1 MHTDPSAPQTIFIDA
16 ADLDPAE
23 TYRLLVGSVVP
34 RPIAWVTSGAAPKPV
49 NLAPF
54 SSFAW
59 VSQHPAMLGFTA
71 NLRATGRKDTTRNIE
86 EDGEYVIN
94 IAGESMLEQVHAS
107 SEWMDP
113 DRSEV
118 DHLALRTAPSRHVA
132 VPRLADAPVAME
144 CVHERTIAF
153 SPTGGEFIVGRV
165 VGWHVAETVMAGSR
179 IDTEL
184 LRPLG
189 RLAGP
194 RYTTLGTVTELPPV
208 PGG

>member
-1 MHTDPSAPQTIFIDA
+1 MFIDA
-16 ADLDPAE
+16 STLDPAS

-34 RPIAWVTSGAAPKPV
+34 RPIAWVTSGIPPHTV

-59 VSQHPAMLGFTA
+59 VSQHPAMLGFTI
-71 NLRATGRKDTTRNIE
+71 NRRPTGLKDTFRNIE
-86 EDGEYVIN
+86 QDGQYVVN
-94 IAGESMLEQVHAS
+94 IAHEGMLNELHGS
-107 SEWMDP
+107 SEALAP
-113 DRSEV
+113 DASEAEAQGL
-118 DHLALRTAPSRHVA
+118 DLAPSQIVK
-132 VPRLADAPVAME
+132 VPRLAAAPISME
-144 CVHERTIAF
+144 CVHERTISF
-153 SPTGGEFIVGRV
+153 SPTGGDFVVGRV
-165 VGWHVAETVMAGSR
+165 VGWHIDDAVMRDGR

-194 RYTTLGTVTELPPV
+194 RYTTLGTVVELPPV

>member
-1 MHTDPSAPQTIFIDA
+1 MFIDA
-16 ADLDPAE
+16 STLDPAS

-34 RPIAWVTSGAAPKPV
+34 RPIAWVTSGIPPHTV

-59 VSQHPAMLGFTA
+59 VSQHPAMLGFTI
-71 NLRATGRKDTTRNIE
+71 NRRPSGLKDTMRNIE
-86 EDGEYVIN
+86 RDGEYVIN
-94 IAGESMLEQVHAS
+94 IAHEELLDDVHAS
-107 SEWMDP
+107 SEALAP
-113 DRSEV
+113 DVSEAEARNL
-118 DHLALRTAPSRHVA
+118 DLTPSQLVR
-132 VPRLADAPVAME
+132 VPRLTGAPISME
-144 CVHERTIAF
+144 CVHERTISF
-153 SPTGGEFIVGRV
+153 SPTGGDFVVGRV
-165 VGWHVAETVMAGSR
+165 VGWHIDEKVMRDGR

-194 RYTTLGTVTELPPV
+194 RYTTLGTVIELPPV

>member
-1 MHTDPSAPQTIFIDA
+1 MFVDATDLDA
-16 ADLDPAE
+16 AG

-34 RPIAWVTSGAAPKPV
+34 RPIAWVTSGTDPV

-59 VSQHPAMLGFTA
+59 VSQYPAMLGFTV
-71 NLRATGRKDTTRNIE
+71 NRRPESRKDTIRNIE
-86 EDGEYVIN
+86 RDRQYVVN
-94 IAGESMLEQVHAS
+94 IADETMLPQLHAS
-107 SEWMDP
+107 SEQFAP
-113 DRSEV
+113 DDSEV
-118 DHLALRTAPSRHVA
+118 TRLGLAIAACELVA
-132 VPRLADAPVAME
+132 VPRLRDAPISME
-144 CVHERTIAF
+144 CVHHSTTAF
-153 SPTGGEFIVGRV
+153 STTGGEFVVGTV
-165 VGWHVAETVMAGSR
+165 VGWHIRDDVLRHGR

-194 RYTTLGTVTELPPV
+194 RYTTLGQVTELPPV

>member
-1 MHTDPSAPQTIFIDA
+1 MFIDA
-16 ADLDPAE
+16 STLDPAS

-34 RPIAWVTSGAAPKPV
+34 RPIAWVTSGIPPHTV

-59 VSQHPAMLGFTA
+59 VSQHPAMLGFTV
-71 NLRATGRKDTTRNIE
+71 NRRPSGLKDTMRNIE
-86 EDGEYVIN
+86 RDGEYVIN
-94 IAGESMLEQVHAS
+94 IAHEDLLDQVHGS
-107 SEWMDP
+107 SEALDP
-113 DRSEV
+113 DASEV
-118 DHLALRTAPSRHVA
+118 EAQGLDLAPCQLIA
-132 VPRLADAPVAME
+132 VPRLSIAPIGME
-144 CVHERTIAF
+144 MVHERTISF
-153 SPTGGEFIVGRV
+153 SPTGGDFVVGRV
-165 VGWHVAETVMAGSR
+165 VGWNIDEAVMRDGR

-194 RYTTLGTVTELPPV
+194 RYTTLGRVIELPPV

>member
-1 MHTDPSAPQTIFIDA
+1 MFVDA
-16 ADLDPAE
+16 STLNPAE

-34 RPIAWVTSGAAPKPV
+34 RPIAWVTSGVAPKPT

-59 VSQHPAMLGFTA
+59 VSQHPAMLGFTV
-71 NLRATGRKDTTRNIE
+71 NLRSSGRKDTARNIQ
-86 EDGEYVIN
+86 EDGEYVVN
-94 IAGESMLEQVHAS
+94 IADESMLASLHAS
-107 SEWMDP
+107 SEWVPADQ
-113 DRSEV
+113 SEV
-118 DHLALRTAPSRHVA
+118 EMLDIDTKPSTLVR
-132 VPRLADAPVAME
+132 VPRLKSAPISME
-144 CVHERTIAF
+144 CVYDRTIRF
-153 SPTGGEFIVGRV
+153 SETGGEFIVGRV
-165 VGWHVAETVMAGSR
+165 VAWHIDDAVMRDGR

>member
-1 MHTDPSAPQTIFIDA
+1 MLIDA
-16 ADLDPAE
+16 STLDAGE

-34 RPIAWVTSGAAPKPV
+34 RPIAWVTSGLAPKPT

-59 VSQHPAMLGFTA
+59 VSQYPAMLGFTI
-71 NLRATGRKDTTRNIE
+71 NKRPSGRKDTVRNIE
-86 EDGEYVIN
+86 EDGEYVVN
-94 IAGESMLEQVHAS
+94 IAGERMLEELHAS
-107 SEWMDP
+107 SEWLSAEQ
-113 DRSEV
+113 SEAEKV
-118 DHLALRTAPSRHVA
+118 GLETAPSTLIG
-132 VPRLADAPVAME
+132 VPRLRDAPISME
-144 CVHERTIAF
+144 CVYDRTIQF
-153 SPTGGEFIVGRV
+153 SETGGEFVVGRIV
-165 VGWHVAETVMAGSR
+165 AWHIADDIMVGNR